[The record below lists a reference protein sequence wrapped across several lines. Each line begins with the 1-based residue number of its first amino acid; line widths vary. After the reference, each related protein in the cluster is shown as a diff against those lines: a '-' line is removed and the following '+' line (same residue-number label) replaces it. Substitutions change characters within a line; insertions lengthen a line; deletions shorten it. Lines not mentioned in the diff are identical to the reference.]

1 MGWNSQDG
9 MDFIDIYCMCDAVS
23 LCIVLSFNS
32 SFATPSGH
40 LSILIRGRL
49 MFRKLVL
56 LAITLLIGIIT
67 LGGCSSSSPESSYAG
82 ILVIN
87 EKKYYWQGSIEN
99 GTFTIGEKIGEV
111 QKAVEKDVM
120 PKDNF
125 SSNFLEV
132 GTEIFSSNE
141 DNKVIIVKRKNG
153 KYGKLTE
160 SDYYKNK

>member
-1 MGWNSQDG
+1 MMPVTGWVVSTVFGGVVGIVFVICVVSLNKKVVRDRWG
-9 MDFIDIYCMCDAVS
+9 NIDFKKSDIYCMCDAVS

-87 EKKYYWQGSIEN
+87 EKSI
-99 GTFTIGEKIGEV
+99 IG
-111 QKAVEKDVM
+111 
-120 PKDNF
+120 
-125 SSNFLEV
+125 
-132 GTEIFSSNE
+132 
-141 DNKVIIVKRKNG
+141 KVV
-153 KYGKLTE
+153 
-160 SDYYKNK
+160 

>member
-1 MGWNSQDG
+1 
-9 MDFIDIYCMCDAVS
+9 
-23 LCIVLSFNS
+23 
-32 SFATPSGH
+32 
-40 LSILIRGRL
+40 
-49 MFRKLVL
+49 
-56 LAITLLIGIIT
+56 
-67 LGGCSSSSPESSYAG
+67 
-82 ILVIN
+82 
-87 EKKYYWQGSIEN
+87 
-99 GTFTIGEKIGEV
+99 
-111 QKAVEKDVM
+111 M